1 MKLTRNKIPFFVV
14 FGLSFI
20 IGLIFLIIPFTSH
33 LPDGLE
39 KVSKDTVGFIKRHDF
54 KPSVDAL
61 LPGYTV
67 PGIKHKFD
75 TKRYTGIIGVFVVF
89 GISVFVGYLLK
100 KRRKKSVP
108 PA

>member
-1 MKLTRNKIPFFVV
+1 MKLTKKKIPLFVV

-20 IGLIFLIIPFTSH
+20 VGLILLIIPFTSQM
-33 LPDGLE
+33 PDGLE
-39 KVSKDTVGFIKRHDF
+39 KVSKDTVGFIKKDDF

-75 TKRYTGIIGVFVVF
+75 TKRYAGIIGMFVVF
-89 GISVFVGYLLK
+89 GISVFIGYLLK
-100 KRRKKSVP
+100 KRRKNL
-108 PA
+108 

>member
-1 MKLTRNKIPFFVV
+1 MNLTKNKIPLFVV

-20 IGLIFLIIPFTSH
+20 IGLIFLITPLTSK

-39 KVSKDTVGFIKRHDF
+39 KVSKHTVGFIKKDDF

-75 TKRYTGIIGVFVVF
+75 TKRYAGIIGVFVVF
-89 GISVFVGYLLK
+89 GITVFVGYLVK
-100 KRRKKSVP
+100 KRRKNS
-108 PA
+108 

>member
-1 MKLTRNKIPFFVV
+1 MNLTKNKIPLFIV

-20 IGLIFLIIPFTSH
+20 IGLIFIITPLTSK

-39 KVSKDTVGFIKRHDF
+39 KVSKDTVGFIKKDDF

-67 PGIKHKFD
+67 PSIKNKFD
-75 TKRYTGIIGVFVVF
+75 TKRYAGIIGVFVVF
-89 GISVFVGYLLK
+89 GITVFVGYLLK
-100 KRRKKSVP
+100 KRRKNS
-108 PA
+108 